1 MRTGIATVCLAG
13 TLREKMQACAIAGF
27 DGIEIFE
34 QDLVTSPLRPEDVR
48 KLAADLGLSLD
59 LYQPFRDF
67 DSVGEDLLTANLR
80 RADAKFRLMSRLGM
94 DTMLLCSNVGTAT
107 VDDDELRAAQLSRL
121 AELAG
126 EHGVR
131 VAYEALAWGKYVNDY
146 EHAHRLV
153 EMVDHPNLGTCLD
166 SFHILS
172 RDWDTAPIEAF
183 KAEKIFFVQVADA
196 PKLSMDV
203 LSWSRHY
210 RVFPGEG
217 QFELAK
223 FMGHVVRAGY
233 TGPVSLEVFNDVFR
247 QSDVERTAV
256 DAMRSLIWLEEQ
268 SATWLEANPATT
280 EDQVTGGATGQTP
293 GAARRRYPMELATL
307 PRVAEPAGFN
317 FAEVRAGDTTGLEA
331 LLGQLGFAFNGR
343 HRTKN
348 VQLWTMGHARVII
361 NEEPSAVGTAVNA
374 ASAAAISAGQPAS
387 AAAISAGQPA
397 SAADIS
403 ALGFDVD
410 SPVIAAAR
418 AQQLKA
424 PAVPRKSQANEEI
437 FQGFAAPDSTEIFL
451 CQGNPDGTAAWTR
464 EFGEI
469 PEVPAAGPAC
479 GSAVIDHVNLA
490 QPWQHFDEAVL
501 FYTSALALEPQPYAE
516 VASPTG
522 LVRSQVMLT
531 QDRGVRLVLNL
542 APLLQQEAAAGT
554 SGTAASGIGQRR
566 TYQEHVAFAV
576 DDLVATARAARD
588 RGLDFLQIPAN
599 YYEDLDARF
608 ALDAEFLATLREL
621 NLLYDRD
628 ADGEF
633 LHFYT
638 ATVGSVFFEMVE
650 RRGAYDG
657 YGAPNAPVRHA
668 VQYDHLHQLTRSS

>member
-1 MRTGIATVCLAG
+1 MRTGIATVCLSG
-13 TLREKMQACAIAGF
+13 TLKEKMQACAIAGF

-34 QDLVTSPLRPEDVR
+34 QDLVTSPLSPEQVR
-48 KLAADLGLSLD
+48 GMAADLGLGLD

-67 DSVGEDLLTANLR
+67 DGVTPDLLKANLR
-80 RADAKFRLMSRLGM
+80 RAEAKFALMSRLGM
-94 DTMLLCSNVGTAT
+94 DTILVCSNVATAT
-107 VDDDELRAAQLSRL
+107 IDDDGLRAEQLAQL
-121 AELAG
+121 AGLAG
-126 EHGVR
+126 DHGIN

-146 EHAHRLV
+146 EHAYRLV

-172 RDWDTAPIEAF
+172 RDWETSHIEAF
-183 KAEKIFFVQVADA
+183 NPEKIFFVQVADA

-217 QFELAK
+217 QFDLAK

-268 SATWLEANPATT
+268 SAKWLAGNAPEGATAA
-280 EDQVTGGATGQTP
+280 GGAH
-293 GAARRRYPMELATL
+293 RRRYPMELATL
-307 PRVAEPAGFN
+307 PKVNEPAGFN
-317 FAEVRAGDTTGLEA
+317 FAEVKADDTAQLEK
-331 LLGQLGFAFNGR
+331 LLGQLGFEFEGR
-343 HRTKN
+343 HRTKD
-348 VQLWTMGHARVII
+348 VQLWTMGQARVII
-361 NEEPSAVGTAVNA
+361 NEQAASHTEPSIA
-374 ASAAAISAGQPAS
+374 
-387 AAAISAGQPA
+387 
-397 SAADIS
+397 

-410 SPVIAAAR
+410 SPVIASAR

-424 PAVPRKSQANEEI
+424 PVVARKVQADEEV
-437 FQGFAAPDSTEIFL
+437 FQGISAPDSTEIFL
-451 CQGNPDGTAAWTR
+451 CQGSPDGTAAWTH
-464 EFGEI
+464 EFGEGLEH
-469 PEVPAAGPAC
+469 PGAGT
-479 GSAVIDHVNLA
+479 SAVIDHVNLA

-501 FYTSALALEPQPYAE
+501 FYTSALALEPQPFAE
-516 VASPTG
+516 VPSPSG
-522 LVRSQVMLT
+522 LVRSQVMET
-531 QDRGVRLVLNL
+531 TDGAVRLVLNL
-542 APLLQQEAAAGT
+542 APVQQ
-554 SGTAASGIGQRR
+554 ASGHK
-566 TYQEHVAFAV
+566 TYQEHIAFAV

-608 ALDAEFLATLREL
+608 DLEPAFLATLKEL

-628 ADGEF
+628 TDGEF

-650 RRGAYDG
+650 RRGGYNG

-668 VQYDHLHQLTRSS
+668 VQYDSLHP

>member
-1 MRTGIATVCLAG
+1 MRTGIATVCLSG
-13 TLREKMQACAIAGF
+13 TLKEKMQACAIAGF

-34 QDLVTSPLRPEDVR
+34 QDLVTSSLSPEDVR
-48 KLAADLGLSLD
+48 KMAADLGLTLD

-67 DSVGEDLLTANLR
+67 DSVPEDLFAANLR
-80 RADAKFRLMSRLGM
+80 RAEAKFKLMSRLGM
-94 DTMLLCSNVGTAT
+94 DTILVCSNVGTASI
-107 VDDDELRAAQLSRL
+107 DDDALRAEQLSRL
-121 AELAG
+121 AGLAG
-126 EHGVR
+126 DHGVK

-153 EMVDHPNLGTCLD
+153 QTVDHPNLGTCLD

-183 KAEKIFFVQVADA
+183 NADKIFFVQVADA

-268 SATWLEANPATT
+268 SAKWLGANAPAGA
-280 EDQVTGGATGQTP
+280 GGVGTR
-293 GAARRRYPMELATL
+293 AAGRRRYPMELATL
-307 PRVAEPAGFN
+307 PQVAEPAGFN
-317 FAEVRAGDTTGLEA
+317 FAEVKAADTAGLEKV
-331 LLGQLGFAFNGR
+331 LGQLGFEFNGR
-343 HRTKN
+343 HRTKD

-361 NEEPSAVGTAVNA
+361 NEQDPDSPH
-374 ASAAAISAGQPAS
+374 AAAG
-387 AAAISAGQPA
+387 AAAGSAPA
-397 SAADIS
+397 IA

-424 PAVPRKSQANEEI
+424 PAVPRKSQADEEV

-451 CQGNPDGTAAWTR
+451 CQGSPDGTAAWIS
-464 EFGEI
+464 EFGEG
-469 PEVPAAGPAC
+469 PEVPAAGARN
-479 GSAVIDHVNLA
+479 AVIDHVNLA

-501 FYTSALALEPQPYAE
+501 FYTSALALEPQPFAE
-516 VASPTG
+516 VPSPSG

-531 QDRGVRLVLNL
+531 ADRAVRLVLNL
-542 APLLQQEAAAGT
+542 APVIQQDGADAGT
-554 SGTAASGIGQRR
+554 AHRK
-566 TYQEHVAFAV
+566 TYQEHIAFAV
-576 DDLVATARAARD
+576 DDLVATARAARH

-608 ALDAEFLATLREL
+608 DLDPAFLATLREL

-650 RRGAYDG
+650 RRGGYDG

-668 VQYDHLHQLTRSS
+668 VQYDHLHRAT

>member
-1 MRTGIATVCLAG
+1 MRTGIATVCLSG
-13 TLREKMQACAIAGF
+13 TLKEKMQACAIAGF

-34 QDLVTSPLRPEDVR
+34 QDLVTSPLNPEEIC
-48 KLAADLGLSLD
+48 KMAADLGLTLD

-67 DSVGEDLLTANLR
+67 DSVGEDLLAANLR
-80 RADAKFRLMSRLGM
+80 RAGAKFRLMSRLGM
-94 DTMLLCSNVGTAT
+94 DTILVCSNVATAT
-107 VDDDELRAAQLSRL
+107 VDDDGLRAEQLAAL
-121 AELAG
+121 ADLAG
-126 EHGVR
+126 DHGVK

-153 EMVDHPNLGTCLD
+153 EMVNHPNLGTCLD

-172 RDWDTAPIEAF
+172 RDWDTAPIEAINPD
-183 KAEKIFFVQVADA
+183 KIFFVQVADA

-268 SATWLEANPATT
+268 SAKWLEAAAAAQAAAEGT
-280 EDQVTGGATGQTP
+280 TP
-293 GAARRRYPMELATL
+293 GGGSKAAGRRRYPMELATL
-307 PRVAEPAGFN
+307 PQVAEPAGFN
-317 FAEVRAGDTTGLEA
+317 FAEVKAADTVALETV
-331 LLGQLGFAFNGR
+331 LGQLGFGFNGR

-361 NEEPSAVGTAVNA
+361 NEQAPDG
-374 ASAAAISAGQPAS
+374 AAAPAI
-387 AAAISAGQPA
+387 A
-397 SAADIS
+397 

-410 SPVIAAAR
+410 SPVIASAR

-424 PAVPRKSQANEEI
+424 PVVPRKSQANEEV

-451 CQGNPDGTAAWTR
+451 CQGNPDGTAAWTG
-464 EFGEI
+464 EFGEASEFGEAHEFSEGLGI
-469 PEVPAAGPAC
+469 TAAGPN
-479 GSAVIDHVNLA
+479 AVIDHVNLA

-516 VASPTG
+516 VPSPSG
-522 LVRSQVMLT
+522 LVRSQVMQT
-531 QDRGVRLVLNL
+531 SHRGVRLVLNL
-542 APLLQQEAAAGT
+542 APLIQQDGA
-554 SGTAASGIGQRR
+554 Q
-566 TYQEHVAFAV
+566 TYQEHIAFAV

-588 RGLDFLQIPAN
+588 RGLAFLQIPEN

-608 ALDAEFLATLREL
+608 DLEPGFLDTLRDL

-650 RRGAYDG
+650 RRGNYDG

-668 VQYDHLHQLTRSS
+668 VQYDHLHELSK

>member
-1 MRTGIATVCLAG
+1 MRTGIATVCLSG
-13 TLREKMQACAIAGF
+13 TLKEKMQACAIAGF

-34 QDLVTSPLRPEDVR
+34 QDLVTSPLSPGDVR
-48 KLAADLGLSLD
+48 SMAADLGLGLD

-67 DSVGEDLLTANLR
+67 DGVDPDLLKANLR
-80 RADAKFRLMSRLGM
+80 RAEAKFNLMSRLGM
-94 DTMLLCSNVGTAT
+94 DTILVCSNVATAT
-107 VDDDELRAAQLSRL
+107 IDDDGLRASQLAQL

-126 EHGVR
+126 DHGIK

-146 EHAHRLV
+146 EHAYRLV

-172 RDWDTAPIEAF
+172 RDWDTAPIE
-183 KAEKIFFVQVADA
+183 KLKPEKIFFVQVADA

-233 TGPVSLEVFNDVFR
+233 SGPVSLEVFNDVFR
-247 QSDVERTAV
+247 QSDVDRTAV

-268 SATWLEANPATT
+268 SATWLAGSA
-280 EDQVTGGATGQTP
+280 DAAGGGS
-293 GAARRRYPMELATL
+293 AASRRRYPMELATL
-307 PRVAEPAGFN
+307 PKVSEPAGFN
-317 FAEVRAGDTTGLEA
+317 FAEVKADDTARLEK
-331 LLGQLGFAFNGR
+331 LLGQLGFGFEGR
-343 HRTKN
+343 HRTKD
-348 VQLWTMGHARVII
+348 VQLWTMGQSRVII
-361 NEEPSAVGTAVNA
+361 NEQAASHAEPSIA
-374 ASAAAISAGQPAS
+374 
-387 AAAISAGQPA
+387 
-397 SAADIS
+397 

-410 SPVIAAAR
+410 SPVIASAR

-424 PAVPRKSQANEEI
+424 PVVARKVQADEEV
-437 FQGFAAPDSTEIFL
+437 FQGISAPDSTEIFL
-451 CQGNPDGTAAWTR
+451 CQGSPDGTAAWTR
-464 EFGEI
+464 EFGEGLEHRT
-469 PEVPAAGPAC
+469 PSGGPGAA
-479 GSAVIDHVNLA
+479 AVIDHVNLA

-501 FYTSALALEPQPYAE
+501 FYTSALALEPQPFAE
-516 VASPTG
+516 VPSPSG
-522 LVRSQVMLT
+522 LVRSQVMT
-531 QDRGVRLVLNL
+531 TSDAAVRLVLNL
-542 APLLQQEAAAGT
+542 APVQQARSEV
-554 SGTAASGIGQRR
+554 RK
-566 TYQEHVAFAV
+566 TYQEHIAFAV
-576 DDLVATARAARD
+576 GDLVATARAARD
-588 RGLDFLQIPAN
+588 RGLEFLQIPAN

-608 ALDAEFLATLREL
+608 DLEPGFLATLQEL

-628 ADGEF
+628 AAGEF

-650 RRGAYDG
+650 RRGGYDG

-668 VQYDHLHQLTRSS
+668 VQYDSLHRT

>member
-1 MRTGIATVCLAG
+1 MRTGIATVCLSG
-13 TLREKMQACAIAGF
+13 TLKEKMQACAIAGF

-34 QDLVTSPLRPEDVR
+34 QDLVTTPLTPENVR
-48 KLAADLGLSLD
+48 KMAADLGLTLD

-67 DSVGEDLLTANLR
+67 DSVSGDLLTANLR
-80 RADAKFRLMSRLGM
+80 RAEAKFKLMARLGM
-94 DTMLLCSNVGTAT
+94 DTILVCSNVATASIDS
-107 VDDDELRAAQLSRL
+107 DDLRVEQLGQLAA
-121 AELAG
+121 LAG
-126 EHGVR
+126 DHGVK
-131 VAYEALAWGKYVNDY
+131 VAYEALAWGKYVKDY
-146 EHAHRLV
+146 EHAHKLV
-153 EMVDHPNLGTCLD
+153 EAVDHPNLGTCLD

-172 RDWDTAPIEAF
+172 RNWDTAPIEAF
-183 KAEKIFFVQVADA
+183 NPGKIFFVQVADA

-233 TGPVSLEVFNDVFR
+233 SGPVSLEIFNDVFR

-268 SATWLEANPATT
+268 SAKWLDA
-280 EDQVTGGATGQTP
+280 DGGAGGGAGGTAAGGPTGP
-293 GAARRRYPMELATL
+293 GRRRYPMELATL
-307 PRVAEPAGFN
+307 PRVAEPAGYN
-317 FAEVRAGDTTGLEA
+317 FAEVRAADTKGLETV
-331 LLGQLGFAFNGR
+331 LGQLGFKFNGR
-343 HRTKN
+343 HRTKD
-348 VQLWTMGHARVII
+348 VQLWSLGRARVII
-361 NEEPSAVGTAVNA
+361 NEAAPADGHDSTAD
-374 ASAAAISAGQPAS
+374 ASPAIA
-387 AAAISAGQPA
+387 
-397 SAADIS
+397 
-403 ALGFDVD
+403 ALGFDVA
-410 SPVIAAAR
+410 SPAIAAAR

-424 PAVPRKSQANEEI
+424 PAVPRKSQANEEV

-451 CQGNPDGTAAWTR
+451 CQGTSDGTAAWTS
-464 EFGEI
+464 EFGEGLEK
-469 PEVPAAGPAC
+469 PSAGAT
-479 GSAVIDHVNLA
+479 AVIDHVNLA

-501 FYTSALALEPQPYAE
+501 FYTSALALEPQPFAE
-516 VASPTG
+516 VPSPTG
-522 LVRSQVMLT
+522 LVRSQVMAT
-531 QDRGVRLVLNL
+531 GDRAVRLVLNL
-542 APLLQQEAAAGT
+542 APLNQQ
-554 SGTAASGIGQRR
+554 RK
-566 TYQEHVAFAV
+566 TYQEHIAFAV
-576 DDLVATARAARD
+576 DDLVATARDCKA
-588 RGLDFLQIPAN
+588 RGLEFLQIPAN

-608 ALDAEFLATLREL
+608 GLAPDFLATLQDL

-668 VQYDHLHQLTRSS
+668 VQYDHLQHP

>member
-1 MRTGIATVCLAG
+1 MRTGIATVCLSG
-13 TLREKMQACAIAGF
+13 TLKEKMQACAIAGF

-34 QDLVTSPLRPEDVR
+34 QDLVTSPLSPEDVR
-48 KLAADLGLSLD
+48 KMAADLGLGLD

-67 DSVGEDLLTANLR
+67 DSVSEDILQENLR
-80 RADAKFRLMSRLGM
+80 RADAKFKLMSRLGM
-94 DTMLLCSNVGTAT
+94 DTILVCTNVGTAT
-107 VDDDELRAAQLSRL
+107 IDDDDLRAEQLSRL

-126 EHGVR
+126 DHGVK

-153 EMVDHPNLGTCLD
+153 DTVDHPNLGTCLD

-172 RDWDTAPIEAF
+172 RDWDTAPIEAI
-183 KAEKIFFVQVADA
+183 KPEKIFFVQVADA

-223 FMGHVVRAGY
+223 FMGHVARAGY
-233 TGPVSLEVFNDVFR
+233 SGPVSLEVFNDVFR

-268 SATWLEANPATT
+268 SAKWLDANA
-280 EDQVTGGATGQTP
+280 ASLAA
-293 GAARRRYPMELATL
+293 GAASGDSPANAAGRRRYPMELATL
-307 PRVAEPAGFN
+307 PKVAEPAGFN
-317 FAEVRAGDTTGLEA
+317 FAEVKTDEPAQLET
-331 LLGQLGFAFNGR
+331 LLGQLGFEFDGR
-343 HRTKN
+343 HRTKD
-348 VQLWTMGHARVII
+348 VQLWSMGQARVII
-361 NEEPSAVGTAVNA
+361 NEQAPSHSEP
-374 ASAAAISAGQPAS
+374 AIA
-387 AAAISAGQPA
+387 
-397 SAADIS
+397 

-410 SPVIAAAR
+410 SPVIASAR

-424 PAVPRKSQANEEI
+424 PVVPRKVQADEEV
-437 FQGFAAPDSTEIFL
+437 FQGIAAPDSTEIFL
-451 CQGNPDGTAAWTR
+451 CQGSPDGTAAWTH
-464 EFGEI
+464 EFGEGLEH
-469 PEVPAAGPAC
+469 PSAGAQ
-479 GSAVIDHVNLA
+479 AVIDHVNLA

-501 FYTSALALEPQPYAE
+501 FYTSALALEPQPFAE
-516 VASPTG
+516 VASPSG
-522 LVRSQVMLT
+522 LVRSQVMVT
-531 QDRGVRLVLNL
+531 SDRAVRLVLNL
-542 APLLQQEAAAGT
+542 APVLQQEP
-554 SGTAASGIGQRR
+554 GQQEPGQQGPGQQGNGARKS
-566 TYQEHVAFAV
+566 YQEHIAFAV
-576 DDLVATARAARD
+576 DDLVATARAAQA

-608 ALDAEFLATLREL
+608 ALDPAFLATLKEL

-628 ADGEF
+628 ANGEF

-638 ATVGSVFFEMVE
+638 ATVGNVFFEMVE
-650 RRGAYDG
+650 RRGNYDG

-668 VQYDHLHQLTRSS
+668 VQYDSVHAHNLHR

>member
-1 MRTGIATVCLAG
+1 MRTGIATVCLSG
-13 TLREKMQACAIAGF
+13 TLREKMQACASAGF

-34 QDLVTSPLRPEDVR
+34 QDLVTSPLSPEDVR
-48 KLAADLGLSLD
+48 KMAADLGLGLD

-67 DSVGEDLLTANLR
+67 DSVPGDVLAANLR
-80 RADAKFRLMSRLGM
+80 RAEAKFRLMSRLGM
-94 DTMLLCSNVGTAT
+94 DTILVCSNVATASI
-107 VDDDELRAAQLSRL
+107 DDDGLRAEQLAALAALAQD
-121 AELAG
+121 
-126 EHGVR
+126 HGVK

-146 EHAHRLV
+146 AHAHRLV
-153 EMVDHPNLGTCLD
+153 ETVDHPNLGTCLD

-183 KAEKIFFVQVADA
+183 NPEKIFFVQVADA

-217 QFELAK
+217 QFDLAK
-223 FMGHVVRAGY
+223 FLGHVVRAGY

-268 SATWLEANPATT
+268 AAKWLDAAAAAEN
-280 EDQVTGGATGQTP
+280 
-293 GAARRRYPMELATL
+293 GAAGAGTRTAGRRRYPMELATL
-307 PRVAEPAGFN
+307 PQVAEPAGFN
-317 FAEVRAGDTTGLEA
+317 FAEVRAADTAGLET

-361 NEEPSAVGTAVNA
+361 NEDSSQESRDSQA
-374 ASAAAISAGQPAS
+374 AMAPA
-387 AAAISAGQPA
+387 
-397 SAADIS
+397 IS

-424 PAVPRKSQANEEI
+424 PAVPRKSQADEEI
-437 FQGFAAPDSTEIFL
+437 FQGFAAPDFTEIFL
-451 CQGNPDGTAAWTR
+451 CQGSPDGTAVWTR
-464 EFGEI
+464 EFGKGMAA
-469 PEVPAAGPAC
+469 PAPGPAAGQ
-479 GSAVIDHVNLA
+479 SAVIDHVNLA

-531 QDRGVRLVLNL
+531 RDRGVRLVLNL
-542 APLLQQEAAAGT
+542 APLVQREGAPAEGTAGPDATAGT
-554 SGTAASGIGQRR
+554 GQRR
-566 TYQEHVAFAV
+566 TYQEHIAFAV
-576 DDLVATARAARD
+576 DDLVATARSARA
-588 RGLDFLQIPAN
+588 RGLDFLRIPSN

-608 ALDAEFLATLREL
+608 DLDPAFLATLRDL

-650 RRGAYDG
+650 RRGTYDG

-668 VQYDHLHQLTRSS
+668 VQYDHLHQLNLTT

>member
-1 MRTGIATVCLAG
+1 MRTGIATVCLSG
-13 TLREKMQACAIAGF
+13 TLREKMQACANAGF

-34 QDLVTSPLRPEDVR
+34 QDLVTSPLSPEDVR
-48 KLAADLGLSLD
+48 KMAADLGLTLD

-67 DSVGEDLLTANLR
+67 DSVTAELLAANLR
-80 RADAKFRLMSRLGM
+80 RAEAKFRLMSRLGM
-94 DTMLLCSNVGTAT
+94 DTILVCSNVATASI
-107 VDDDELRAAQLSRL
+107 DDDGLRAEQLAALAALAQD
-121 AELAG
+121 
-126 EHGVR
+126 HGVK

-146 EHAHRLV
+146 EHAHHLV
-153 EMVDHPNLGTCLD
+153 ETVDHPNLGTCLD

-172 RDWDTAPIEAF
+172 RDWDTAPIESF
-183 KAEKIFFVQVADA
+183 NPEKIFFVQVADA

-223 FMGHVVRAGY
+223 FLGHVVRAGY

-268 SATWLEANPATT
+268 SAKWLDANPAPVNAA
-280 EDQVTGGATGQTP
+280 ENGAGIRLP
-293 GAARRRYPMELATL
+293 GRRRYPMELATL
-307 PRVAEPAGFN
+307 PQVAEPGGFN
-317 FAEVRAGDTTGLEA
+317 FAEVRAADTAALET
-331 LLGQLGFAFNGR
+331 LLGQLGFASNGR

-361 NEEPSAVGTAVNA
+361 NEDSSQESRDAG
-374 ASAAAISAGQPAS
+374 AAAAPA
-387 AAAISAGQPA
+387 
-397 SAADIS
+397 IS
-403 ALGFDVD
+403 ALGFDVE

-424 PAVPRKSQANEEI
+424 PTVPRKSQADEEI

-451 CQGNPDGTAAWTR
+451 CQGSPDGTAVWTR
-464 EFGEI
+464 EFGEGL
-469 PEVPAAGPAC
+469 EAAAAGRT
-479 GSAVIDHVNLA
+479 GEQSAVIDHVNLA

-531 QDRGVRLVLNL
+531 RDRGVRLVLNL
-542 APLLQQEAAAGT
+542 APLVQREG
-554 SGTAASGIGQRR
+554 SGSGSGQRR
-566 TYQEHVAFAV
+566 TYQEHIAFAV
-576 DDLVATARAARD
+576 DDLVATARAAKA
-588 RGLDFLQIPAN
+588 RGLEFLQIPVN

-608 ALDAEFLATLREL
+608 GLDPVLLATLRDL

-668 VQYDHLHQLTRSS
+668 VQYDHLHQLNRTP

>member
-1 MRTGIATVCLAG
+1 MRTGIATVCLSG
-13 TLREKMQACAIAGF
+13 TLKEKMQACAVAGF

-34 QDLVTSPLRPEDVR
+34 QDLVTSSLSPEEIR
-48 KLAADLGLSLD
+48 SMAADLGLSLD

-67 DSVGEDLLTANLR
+67 DSVPEELLAANLR
-80 RADAKFRLMSRLGM
+80 RAEAKFRLMSRLGM
-94 DTMLLCSNVGTAT
+94 DTILVCSNVATASI
-107 VDDDELRAAQLSRL
+107 DDDELRAAQLSRL
-121 AELAG
+121 ASLAG
-126 EHGVR
+126 EHGVK

-153 EMVDHPNLGTCLD
+153 ELVNHPNLGTCLD

-172 RDWDTAPIEAF
+172 RDWETAPIERFNPA
-183 KAEKIFFVQVADA
+183 KIFFVQVADA

-233 TGPVSLEVFNDVFR
+233 SGPVSLEVFNDVFR

-268 SATWLEANPATT
+268 SAQWLEAHPS
-280 EDQVTGGATGQTP
+280 
-293 GAARRRYPMELATL
+293 AAEAAETAAGTAGRRRHPMELATL
-307 PRVAEPAGFN
+307 PQVSEPAGFN
-317 FAEVRAGDTTGLEA
+317 FAEVRAADTAALET

-361 NEEPSAVGTAVNA
+361 NEEAP
-374 ASAAAISAGQPAS
+374 AAAETAI
-387 AAAISAGQPA
+387 AAV
-397 SAADIS
+397 
-403 ALGFDVD
+403 GFDVD

-451 CQGNPDGTAAWTR
+451 CQGSPDGTAAWVN
-464 EFGEI
+464 EFGT
-469 PEVPAAGPAC
+469 PAGLPGSDRAGGRLAGPQ
-479 GSAVIDHVNLA
+479 AVIDHVNLA

-522 LVRSQVMLT
+522 LVRSQVMT
-531 QDRGVRLVLNL
+531 TRDRGVRLVLNL
-542 APLLQQEAAAGT
+542 APLHQQEGGQEAAGGAP
-554 SGTAASGIGQRR
+554 ARIARR
-566 TYQEHVAFAV
+566 TYQEHIAFAV
-576 DDLVATARAARD
+576 DDLVATARAARG
-588 RGLDFLQIPAN
+588 RGLEFLRIPAN

-608 ALDAEFLATLREL
+608 DLDPGFLATLREL

-650 RRGAYDG
+650 RRDSYDG

-668 VQYDHLHQLTRSS
+668 VQYDHLHQLKLTA

>member
-1 MRTGIATVCLAG
+1 MRTGIATVCLSG
-13 TLREKMQACAIAGF
+13 TLKEKMQACAIAGF

-34 QDLVTSPLRPEDVR
+34 QDLVTSPLSPEDVR
-48 KLAADLGLSLD
+48 TMAADLGLTLD

-67 DSVGEDLLTANLR
+67 DSVSEDLLAANLR
-80 RADAKFRLMSRLGM
+80 RADAKFKLMSRLGM
-94 DTMLLCSNVGTAT
+94 DTMLACTNVATAT
-107 VDDDELRAAQLSRL
+107 IDDDGLRAEQLFRL

-126 EHGVR
+126 NHGVK
-131 VAYEALAWGKYVNDY
+131 VAYEALAWGRYVSDY

-153 EMVDHPNLGTCLD
+153 EEVDHPNLGTCLD
-166 SFHILS
+166 SFHNLS
-172 RDWDTAPIEAF
+172 RDWDTAPIEGINP
-183 KAEKIFFVQVADA
+183 ERIFFVQVADA
-196 PKLSMDV
+196 PKLSLDV

-233 TGPVSLEVFNDVFR
+233 AGPVSLEVFNDVFR

-268 SATWLEANPATT
+268 SARWLDTHPPLANSSGTPA
-280 EDQVTGGATGQTP
+280 AN
-293 GAARRRYPMELATL
+293 GAALRRRYPMELATL
-307 PRVAEPAGFN
+307 PRVAEPTGFN
-317 FAEVRAGDTTGLEA
+317 FAEVRAGDAAGLENV
-331 LLGQLGFAFNGR
+331 LGQLGFEFNGR
-343 HRTKN
+343 HRTKD

-361 NEEPSAVGTAVNA
+361 NEEPAPDVPGRSSGAPSIA
-374 ASAAAISAGQPAS
+374 
-387 AAAISAGQPA
+387 
-397 SAADIS
+397 

-410 SPVIAAAR
+410 SPLLASAR

-424 PAVPRKSQANEEI
+424 PAVPRKSQANEEV

-451 CQGNPDGTAAWTR
+451 CQGSPDGTAAWTS
-464 EFGEI
+464 EFGDGTETQRF
-469 PEVPAAGPAC
+469 PVVSGASGAGP
-479 GSAVIDHVNLA
+479 GFTTTGAVIDHVNLA

-501 FYTSALALEPQPYAE
+501 FYTSALALQPQPYAE
-516 VASPTG
+516 VPSPTG
-522 LVRSQVMLT
+522 LVRSQVMVT
-531 QDRGVRLVLNL
+531 EDRAVRLVLNL
-542 APLLQQEAAAGT
+542 APLLQQN
-554 SGTAASGIGQRR
+554 SSQQ
-566 TYQEHVAFAV
+566 TYQEHIAFAV
-576 DDLVATARAARD
+576 PDLVATAKECRD
-588 RGLDFLQIPAN
+588 RGLEFLRIPDN

-608 ALDAEFLATLREL
+608 GLEPDFLATLHEL

-638 ATVGSVFFEMVE
+638 ATVGSVFFEIVE
-650 RRGAYDG
+650 RRGGYDG

-668 VQYDHLHQLTRSS
+668 VQYDHLHQKTVSR

>member
-1 MRTGIATVCLAG
+1 MRTGIATVCLSG
-13 TLREKMQACAIAGF
+13 TLKEKMQACAIAGF

-34 QDLVTSPLRPEDVR
+34 QDLVTSPLSPEDVR
-48 KLAADLGLSLD
+48 KMAADLGLGLD

-67 DSVGEDLLTANLR
+67 DGVTPDLLKANLR
-80 RADAKFRLMSRLGM
+80 RAEAKFGLMSRLGM
-94 DTMLLCSNVGTAT
+94 DTILVCSNVATAT
-107 VDDDELRAAQLSRL
+107 IDDDGLRASQLAQL
-121 AELAG
+121 AGLAG
-126 EHGVR
+126 DHGIK

-146 EHAHRLV
+146 EHAYRLV

-172 RDWDTAPIEAF
+172 RDWDTAPIEQLNAD
-183 KAEKIFFVQVADA
+183 KIFFVQVADA

-268 SATWLEANPATT
+268 SAKWLAATDA
-280 EDQVTGGATGQTP
+280 EGAGGA
-293 GAARRRYPMELATL
+293 ALRRRYPMELATL
-307 PRVAEPAGFN
+307 PTVNEPAGFN
-317 FAEVRAGDTTGLEA
+317 FAEVKADDTAQLEK
-331 LLGQLGFAFNGR
+331 LLGQLGFAFQGR
-343 HRTKN
+343 HRTKD
-348 VQLWTMGHARVII
+348 VQLWTMGQARVII
-361 NEEPSAVGTAVNA
+361 NEQAARHTEP
-374 ASAAAISAGQPAS
+374 AIA
-387 AAAISAGQPA
+387 
-397 SAADIS
+397 

-410 SPVIAAAR
+410 SPVIASAR

-424 PAVPRKSQANEEI
+424 PVVARKVQADEEV
-437 FQGFAAPDSTEIFL
+437 FQGIAAPDSTEIFL
-451 CQGNPDGTAAWTR
+451 CQGSPDGTAAWTR
-464 EFGEI
+464 EFGEGLEH
-469 PEVPAAGPAC
+469 PSSGA
-479 GSAVIDHVNLA
+479 SAVIDHVNLA

-501 FYTSALALEPQPYAE
+501 FYTSALALEPQPFAE
-516 VASPTG
+516 VPSPSG
-522 LVRSQVMLT
+522 LVRSQVMQT
-531 QDRGVRLVLNL
+531 SDGAVRLVLNL
-542 APLLQQEAAAGT
+542 APVQQAQSEVR
-554 SGTAASGIGQRR
+554 Q
-566 TYQEHVAFAV
+566 TYQEHIAFAV
-576 DDLVATARAARD
+576 EDLVATARDARR
-588 RGLDFLQIPAN
+588 RGLEFLQIPAN

-608 ALDAEFLATLREL
+608 DLEPGFLATLREL

-650 RRGAYDG
+650 RRGNYDG

-668 VQYDHLHQLTRSS
+668 VQYDSLHRP

>member
-1 MRTGIATVCLAG
+1 MRTGIATVCLSG
-13 TLREKMQACAIAGF
+13 TLKEKMQACAIAGF

-34 QDLVTSPLRPEDVR
+34 QDLVTSPLSPEDVR
-48 KLAADLGLSLD
+48 SMAADLGLGLD

-67 DSVGEDLLTANLR
+67 DGVTPDLLKANLR
-80 RADAKFRLMSRLGM
+80 RAEAKFKLMERLGM
-94 DTMLLCSNVGTAT
+94 DTILVCSNVATAT
-107 VDDDELRAAQLSRL
+107 IDDDGVRAEQLAQL
-121 AELAG
+121 ANLAG
-126 EHGVR
+126 DHGVK

-172 RDWDTAPIEAF
+172 RDWETSHIEAF
-183 KAEKIFFVQVADA
+183 NPEKIFFVQVADA

-268 SATWLEANPATT
+268 SAKWLAGTEAAPGTT
-280 EDQVTGGATGQTP
+280 GAI
-293 GAARRRYPMELATL
+293 RRRYPMELATL
-307 PRVAEPAGFN
+307 PKVNEPAGFN
-317 FAEVRAGDTTGLEA
+317 FAEVKADDTAQLET
-331 LLGQLGFAFNGR
+331 LLGQLGFQFEGR
-343 HRTKN
+343 HRTKD
-348 VQLWTMGHARVII
+348 VQLWTMGQARVII
-361 NEEPSAVGTAVNA
+361 NEQAAQHAEP
-374 ASAAAISAGQPAS
+374 AIA
-387 AAAISAGQPA
+387 
-397 SAADIS
+397 

-410 SPVIAAAR
+410 SPVIASAR

-424 PAVPRKSQANEEI
+424 PVVARKVQADEEV
-437 FQGFAAPDSTEIFL
+437 FQGIAAPDSTEIFL
-451 CQGNPDGTAAWTR
+451 CQGSPDGTAAWTH
-464 EFGEI
+464 EFGEGLEH
-469 PEVPAAGPAC
+469 PSAGTT
-479 GSAVIDHVNLA
+479 AVIDHVNLA

-501 FYTSALALEPQPYAE
+501 FYTSALALEPQPFAE
-516 VASPTG
+516 VPSPSG
-522 LVRSQVMLT
+522 LVRSQVMQT
-531 QDRGVRLVLNL
+531 SDGAVRLVLNL
-542 APLLQQEAAAGT
+542 APIQQARNEA
-554 SGTAASGIGQRR
+554 RK
-566 TYQEHVAFAV
+566 TYQEHIAFAV
-576 DDLVATARAARD
+576 EDLVATARAARE
-588 RGLDFLQIPAN
+588 RGLEFLQIPAN

-608 ALDAEFLATLREL
+608 DLEPGFLATLQEL
-621 NLLYDRD
+621 NLLFDRD

-650 RRGAYDG
+650 RRGGYDG

-668 VQYDHLHQLTRSS
+668 VQYDSLHRTT

>member
-1 MRTGIATVCLAG
+1 MRTGIATVCLSG
-13 TLREKMQACAIAGF
+13 TLKEKMQACAIAGF

-34 QDLVTSPLRPEDVR
+34 QDLVTSPLSPGQVR
-48 KLAADLGLSLD
+48 TMAADLGLGLD

-67 DSVGEDLLTANLR
+67 DSVTPDLLKANLR
-80 RADAKFRLMSRLGM
+80 RAEAKFKLMARLGM
-94 DTMLLCSNVGTAT
+94 DTILVCSNVATAT
-107 VDDDELRAAQLSRL
+107 IDDDGLRAEQLAQL
-121 AELAG
+121 ANLAG
-126 EHGVR
+126 DHGVK

-146 EHAHRLV
+146 EHAYRLV

-172 RDWDTAPIEAF
+172 RDWDTSHIEAF
-183 KAEKIFFVQVADA
+183 NPEKIFFVQVADA

-268 SATWLEANPATT
+268 SAKWLADAE
-280 EDQVTGGATGQTP
+280 
-293 GAARRRYPMELATL
+293 GAAGAGAAIRRRYPMELATL
-307 PRVAEPAGFN
+307 PKVNEPAGFN
-317 FAEVRAGDTTGLEA
+317 FAEVKADDTAQLEK
-331 LLGQLGFAFNGR
+331 LLGQLGFAFQGR
-343 HRTKN
+343 HRTKD
-348 VQLWTMGHARVII
+348 VQLWTMGQARVII
-361 NEEPSAVGTAVNA
+361 NEQAARHAEP
-374 ASAAAISAGQPAS
+374 AIA
-387 AAAISAGQPA
+387 
-397 SAADIS
+397 

-410 SPVIAAAR
+410 SPVIASAR

-424 PAVPRKSQANEEI
+424 PVVARKVQADEEV
-437 FQGFAAPDSTEIFL
+437 FQGIAAPDSTEIFL
-451 CQGNPDGTAAWTR
+451 CQGSPDGTAAWTQ
-464 EFGEI
+464 EFGEGLEH
-469 PEVPAAGPAC
+469 PSTEA
-479 GSAVIDHVNLA
+479 SAVIDHVNLA

-501 FYTSALALEPQPYAE
+501 FYTSALALEPQPFAE
-516 VASPTG
+516 VPSPSG
-522 LVRSQVMLT
+522 LVRSQVMQT
-531 QDRGVRLVLNL
+531 SDGAVRLVLNL
-542 APLLQQEAAAGT
+542 APIQQARSEV
-554 SGTAASGIGQRR
+554 RK
-566 TYQEHVAFAV
+566 TYQEHIAFAV

-588 RGLDFLQIPAN
+588 RGLEFLQIPAN

-608 ALDAEFLATLREL
+608 DLEPGFLATLQEL
-621 NLLYDRD
+621 NLLFDRD

-650 RRGAYDG
+650 RRGNYDG

-668 VQYDHLHQLTRSS
+668 VQYDSLHRTP

>member
-1 MRTGIATVCLAG
+1 MRTGIATVCLSG
-13 TLREKMQACAIAGF
+13 TLKEKMQACAIAGF

-34 QDLVTSPLRPEDVR
+34 QDLVTSSLSPEDVR
-48 KLAADLGLSLD
+48 KMASDLGLTLD

-67 DSVGEDLLTANLR
+67 DSVSEDLLASNLR
-80 RADAKFRLMSRLGM
+80 RAEAKFKLMSRLGM
-94 DTMLLCSNVGTAT
+94 DTILVCSNVGTAT
-107 VDDDELRAAQLSRL
+107 IDDDALRAEQLGRL
-121 AELAG
+121 AALAG
-126 EHGVR
+126 DHGVK

-153 EMVDHPNLGTCLD
+153 EAVDHPNLGTCLD

-183 KAEKIFFVQVADA
+183 RADKIFFVQVADA

-268 SATWLEANPATT
+268 SAKWLDANAALT
-280 EDQVTGGATGQTP
+280 DGAAGAGSAGAGATG
-293 GAARRRYPMELATL
+293 RRRYPMELATL
-307 PRVAEPAGFN
+307 PQVAEPAGFN
-317 FAEVRAGDTTGLEA
+317 FAEVKAADTAGLETV
-331 LLGQLGFAFNGR
+331 LGQLGFEFNGR
-343 HRTKN
+343 HRTKD
-348 VQLWTMGHARVII
+348 VQLWSMGHARVII
-361 NEEPSAVGTAVNA
+361 NEAAVDAGD
-374 ASAAAISAGQPAS
+374 SSPAIA
-387 AAAISAGQPA
+387 
-397 SAADIS
+397 

-424 PAVPRKSQANEEI
+424 PAVPRKSQANEEV

-451 CQGNPDGTAAWTR
+451 CQGSPDGTAAWTR
-464 EFGEI
+464 EFGEGL
-469 PEVPAAGPAC
+469 EVPAAG
-479 GSAVIDHVNLA
+479 SRNAVIDHVNLA

-501 FYTSALALEPQPYAE
+501 FYTSALALEPQPFAE
-516 VASPTG
+516 VPSPSG

-531 QDRGVRLVLNL
+531 ADRAVRLVLNL
-542 APLLQQEAAAGT
+542 APVIQQDGAEAGT
-554 SGTAASGIGQRR
+554 AHRK
-566 TYQEHVAFAV
+566 TYQEHIAFAV
-576 DDLVATARAARD
+576 DDLVETARAARD
-588 RGLDFLQIPAN
+588 RGLDFLRIPAN

-608 ALDAEFLATLREL
+608 DLDPAFLATLRDL

-650 RRGAYDG
+650 RRGGYDG

-668 VQYDHLHQLTRSS
+668 VQYDHLHQLSRST

>member
-1 MRTGIATVCLAG
+1 MRTGIATVCHSG
-13 TLREKMQACAIAGF
+13 TLKEKMQACAIAGF

-34 QDLVTSPLRPEDVR
+34 QDLVTSPLSPEDVR
-48 KLAADLGLSLD
+48 KMAADLGLTLD

-67 DSVGEDLLTANLR
+67 DSVTEDLLTANLR
-80 RADAKFRLMSRLGM
+80 RAEAKFRLMSRLGM
-94 DTMLLCSNVGTAT
+94 DTILVCTNVATAT
-107 VDDDELRAAQLSRL
+107 IDEDDLRAAQLAAL
-121 AELAG
+121 ADLAG
-126 EHGVR
+126 EHGVK

-153 EMVDHPNLGTCLD
+153 QMVDHPNLGTCLD

-172 RDWDTAPIEAF
+172 RDWDTAPIENINAD
-183 KAEKIFFVQVADA
+183 KIFFVQVADA

-233 TGPVSLEVFNDVFR
+233 SGPVSLEVFNDVFR
-247 QSDVERTAV
+247 QSDVDRTAV

-268 SATWLEANPATT
+268 SARWLEANPAPAAA
-280 EDQVTGGATGQTP
+280 GATGGVAP
-293 GAARRRYPMELATL
+293 AGARRRYPMELATL

-317 FAEVRAGDTTGLEA
+317 FAEVRAGDTAGLET

-348 VQLWTMGHARVII
+348 VQLWTMGHARLVI
-361 NEEPSAVGTAVNA
+361 NEEPAAFGTA
-374 ASAAAISAGQPAS
+374 ASAASGGAS
-387 AAAISAGQPA
+387 DAATSAAISAV
-397 SAADIS
+397 
-403 ALGFDVD
+403 GFDVD
-410 SPVIAAAR
+410 SPVVAAAR

-424 PAVPRKSQANEEI
+424 PAVPRKSQANEEV

-451 CQGNPDGTAAWTR
+451 CQGTPDGIPAWVG
-464 EFGEI
+464 EFGE
-469 PEVPAAGPAC
+469 PGLSAKALPRDASGAG
-479 GSAVIDHVNLA
+479 AVIDHVNLA

-516 VASPTG
+516 VASPSG

-542 APLLQQEAAAGT
+542 APLLQQEAAGT
-554 SGTAASGIGQRR
+554 SGAGGPGTGHRR

-588 RGLDFLQIPAN
+588 RGLDFLQIPAT

-608 ALDAEFLATLREL
+608 ALDPEFLATLREL

>member
-1 MRTGIATVCLAG
+1 MRTGIATVCLSG
-13 TLREKMQACAIAGF
+13 TLKEKMQACAIAGF

-34 QDLVTSPLRPEDVR
+34 QDLVTSSLSPEDVR
-48 KLAADLGLSLD
+48 TMAADLGLTLD

-67 DSVGEDLLTANLR
+67 DGVTEDLLAANLR
-80 RADAKFRLMSRLGM
+80 RAEAKFRLMSRLGM
-94 DTMLLCSNVGTAT
+94 DTILVCTNVATAT
-107 VDDDELRAAQLSRL
+107 IDDDDLRIEQLAAL
-121 AELAG
+121 ADLAG
-126 EHGVR
+126 GHGVK

-153 EMVDHPNLGTCLD
+153 EKVDHPNLGTCLD

-172 RDWDTAPIEAF
+172 RDWDTAPIEDINAD
-183 KAEKIFFVQVADA
+183 KIFFVQVADA

-268 SATWLEANPATT
+268 SAKWLDTNAPAASA
-280 EDQVTGGATGQTP
+280 GAAGTQA
-293 GAARRRYPMELATL
+293 AARRRYPMELATL
-307 PRVAEPAGFN
+307 PQVAEPAGFN
-317 FAEVRAGDTTGLEA
+317 FAEVKAADTGVLEKV
-331 LLGQLGFAFNGR
+331 LGQLGFEFNGR
-343 HRTKN
+343 HRTKD

-361 NEEPSAVGTAVNA
+361 NEQAPEAAEP
-374 ASAAAISAGQPAS
+374 AIA
-387 AAAISAGQPA
+387 
-397 SAADIS
+397 

-410 SPVIAAAR
+410 SPVIASAR

-424 PAVPRKSQANEEI
+424 PVVPRKSQANEEV

-464 EFGEI
+464 EFGEGL
-469 PEVPAAGPAC
+469 EVPSGART
-479 GSAVIDHVNLA
+479 AVIDHVNLA

-516 VASPTG
+516 VASPSG
-522 LVRSQVMLT
+522 LVRSQVMQT
-531 QDRGVRLVLNL
+531 SDRDVRLVLNL
-542 APLLQQEAAAGT
+542 APVIQQDGAAP
-554 SGTAASGIGQRR
+554 GTAQRK
-566 TYQEHVAFAV
+566 TYQEHIAFAV

-588 RGLDFLQIPAN
+588 RGLAFLQIPEN

-608 ALDAEFLATLREL
+608 DLDPGFLDTLRDL

-650 RRGAYDG
+650 RRGNYDG

-668 VQYDHLHQLTRSS
+668 VQYDHLHDLTKTNT

>member
-1 MRTGIATVCLAG
+1 MRTGIATVCLSG
-13 TLREKMQACAIAGF
+13 TLKEKMQACAIAGF

-34 QDLVTSPLRPEDVR
+34 QDLVTTPLTPEDVR
-48 KLAADLGLSLD
+48 KMAADLGLTLD

-67 DSVGEDLLTANLR
+67 DSVPEDLLAANLR
-80 RADAKFRLMSRLGM
+80 RAEAKFRLMSRLGM
-94 DTMLLCSNVGTAT
+94 DTILVCSNVATASIDS
-107 VDDDELRAAQLSRL
+107 DDLRAEQLGRL
-121 AELAG
+121 AVLAG
-126 EHGVR
+126 DHGVK
-131 VAYEALAWGKYVNDY
+131 VAYEALAWGKFVSDY

-153 EMVDHPNLGTCLD
+153 ETVGHPNLGTCLD

-172 RDWDTAPIEAF
+172 RDWDTAPIEAYRP
-183 KAEKIFFVQVADA
+183 EKIFFVQVADA
-196 PKLSMDV
+196 PKLSLDV

-233 TGPVSLEVFNDVFR
+233 TGPVSLEIFNDVFR

-268 SATWLEANPATT
+268 SAKWLDSNEPALVNAAGGPGAGSGRTG
-280 EDQVTGGATGQTP
+280 TGGP
-293 GAARRRYPMELATL
+293 AARGRRRYPMELATL
-307 PRVAEPAGFN
+307 PQVAEPAGYN
-317 FAEVRAGDTTGLEA
+317 FAEVKAADTAGLETV
-331 LLGQLGFAFNGR
+331 LGQLGFESNGR
-343 HRTKN
+343 HRTKD

-361 NEEPSAVGTAVNA
+361 NEA
-374 ASAAAISAGQPAS
+374 APGSGGAPAIA
-387 AAAISAGQPA
+387 
-397 SAADIS
+397 

-410 SPVIAAAR
+410 SPVIASAR

-424 PAVPRKSQANEEI
+424 PVVPRKSQANEEV

-451 CQGNPDGTAAWTR
+451 CQGSPDGTAAWTS
-464 EFGEI
+464 EFGDGLEM
-469 PEVPAAGPAC
+469 PSAG
-479 GSAVIDHVNLA
+479 AVIDHVNLA

-501 FYTSALALEPQPYAE
+501 FYTSALALEPQPFAE
-516 VASPTG
+516 VPSPTG

-531 QDRGVRLVLNL
+531 ADRSVRLVLNL
-542 APLLQQEAAAGT
+542 APLLQQDGAGH
-554 SGTAASGIGQRR
+554 RK
-566 TYQEHVAFAV
+566 TYQEHIAFAV
-576 DDLVATARAARD
+576 DDLVATARACRA
-588 RGLDFLQIPAN
+588 RGLEFLQIPAN

-608 ALDAEFLATLREL
+608 GLAPDFLAILQEL

-650 RRGAYDG
+650 RRGGYDG

-668 VQYDHLHQLTRSS
+668 VQYDHAQRR

>member
-1 MRTGIATVCLAG
+1 MRTGIATVCLSG
-13 TLREKMQACAIAGF
+13 TLKEKMQACAIAGF

-34 QDLVTSPLRPEDVR
+34 QDLVTSPLTPEDVR
-48 KLAADLGLSLD
+48 KMAADLGLTLD

-67 DSVGEDLLTANLR
+67 DSVSEDLLTANLR
-80 RADAKFRLMSRLGM
+80 RAEAKFKLMARLGM
-94 DTMLLCSNVGTAT
+94 DTILVCSNVATASI
-107 VDDDELRAAQLSRL
+107 DSDHLRVEQLGQLAA
-121 AELAG
+121 LAG
-126 EHGVR
+126 DHGVK
-131 VAYEALAWGKYVNDY
+131 VAYEALAWGKYVSDY
-146 EHAHRLV
+146 EHAHKLV
-153 EMVDHPNLGTCLD
+153 EAVDHPNLGTCLD

-172 RDWDTAPIEAF
+172 RNWDTAPIEAF
-183 KAEKIFFVQVADA
+183 NSEKIFFVQVADA

-203 LSWSRHY
+203 LSWSRHF

-233 TGPVSLEVFNDVFR
+233 TGPVSLEIFNDVFR

-268 SATWLEANPATT
+268 SAKWLDAASDGTAA
-280 EDQVTGGATGQTP
+280 GGPTAP
-293 GAARRRYPMELATL
+293 GRRRYPMELATL
-307 PRVAEPAGFN
+307 PQVAEPAGYN
-317 FAEVRAGDTTGLEA
+317 FAEVRAADTKGLETV
-331 LLGQLGFAFNGR
+331 LGQLGFEFNGR
-343 HRTKN
+343 HRTKD

-361 NEEPSAVGTAVNA
+361 NEAAPADADNTAEDT
-374 ASAAAISAGQPAS
+374 SPAIA
-387 AAAISAGQPA
+387 
-397 SAADIS
+397 

-410 SPVIAAAR
+410 SPVIASAR

-424 PAVPRKSQANEEI
+424 PAVPRKSQANEEV

-451 CQGNPDGTAAWTR
+451 CQGTSDGTAAWTS
-464 EFGEI
+464 EFGEGLER
-469 PEVPAAGPAC
+469 PGAGAP
-479 GSAVIDHVNLA
+479 AVIDHVNLA

-501 FYTSALALEPQPYAE
+501 FYTSALALEPQPFAE
-516 VASPTG
+516 VPSPTG
-522 LVRSQVMLT
+522 LVRSQVMAT
-531 QDRGVRLVLNL
+531 GDRAVRLVLNL
-542 APLLQQEAAAGT
+542 APLNQQ
-554 SGTAASGIGQRR
+554 RK
-566 TYQEHVAFAV
+566 TYQEHIAFAV
-576 DDLVATARAARD
+576 DDLVATARDCKA
-588 RGLDFLQIPAN
+588 RGLEFLEIPAN

-608 ALDAEFLATLREL
+608 GLAPDFLATLQEL

-668 VQYDHLHQLTRSS
+668 VQYDHLQHR

>member
-1 MRTGIATVCLAG
+1 MRTGIATVCLSG
-13 TLREKMQACAIAGF
+13 TLKEKMQACAIAGF

-34 QDLVTSPLRPEDVR
+34 QDLVTSPLSPEDVR
-48 KLAADLGLSLD
+48 KMAAELGLGLD

-67 DSVGEDLLTANLR
+67 DGVTPDLLKANLR
-80 RADAKFRLMSRLGM
+80 RAEAKFKLMSRLGM
-94 DTMLLCSNVGTAT
+94 DTILVCSNVATAT
-107 VDDDELRAAQLSRL
+107 IDDDALRAEQLTELAQ
-121 AELAG
+121 LAG
-126 EHGVR
+126 EHGIK

-146 EHAHRLV
+146 EHAYRLV
-153 EMVDHPNLGTCLD
+153 EAVDHPNLGTCLD

-172 RDWDTAPIEAF
+172 RDWDTAPIENINP
-183 KAEKIFFVQVADA
+183 EKIFFVQVADA

-247 QSDVERTAV
+247 QSDVDRTAV

-268 SATWLEANPATT
+268 SANWLADAAAGTVPR
-280 EDQVTGGATGQTP
+280 GGAP
-293 GAARRRYPMELATL
+293 RRRYPMELATL
-307 PRVAEPAGFN
+307 PKVNEPAGFN
-317 FAEVRAGDTTGLEA
+317 FAEVKADDTAQLEK
-331 LLGQLGFAFNGR
+331 LLGQLGFEFEGR
-343 HRTKN
+343 HRTKD
-348 VQLWTMGHARVII
+348 VQLWTMGQARVII
-361 NEEPSAVGTAVNA
+361 NEQA
-374 ASAAAISAGQPAS
+374 ASHAEPAIA
-387 AAAISAGQPA
+387 
-397 SAADIS
+397 

-410 SPVIAAAR
+410 SPVIASAR

-424 PAVPRKSQANEEI
+424 PVVARKVQADEEV
-437 FQGFAAPDSTEIFL
+437 FQGIAAPDSTEIFL
-451 CQGNPDGTAAWTR
+451 CQGSPDGTAAWTH
-464 EFGEI
+464 EFGEGLEH
-469 PEVPAAGPAC
+469 PSAGAR
-479 GSAVIDHVNLA
+479 AVIDHVNLA

-501 FYTSALALEPQPYAE
+501 FYTSALALEPQPFAE
-516 VASPTG
+516 VPSPSG
-522 LVRSQVMLT
+522 LVRSQVMQT
-531 QDRGVRLVLNL
+531 SDGAVRLVLNL
-542 APLLQQEAAAGT
+542 APVQQAH
-554 SGTAASGIGQRR
+554 GQK
-566 TYQEHVAFAV
+566 TYQEHIAFAV

-588 RGLDFLQIPAN
+588 KGLEFLQIPAN

-608 ALDAEFLATLREL
+608 DLDPGFLATLQEL
-621 NLLYDRD
+621 NLLFDRD

-650 RRGAYDG
+650 RRGRYDG

-668 VQYDHLHQLTRSS
+668 VQYDSLHRT

>member
-1 MRTGIATVCLAG
+1 MRTGIATVCLSG
-13 TLREKMQACAIAGF
+13 TLREKMQACAVAGF

-34 QDLVTSPLRPEDVR
+34 QDLVTSPLSPEDVR
-48 KLAADLGLSLD
+48 KLAADLGLTLD

-67 DSVGEDLLTANLR
+67 DSVPEDLLAANLR

-107 VDDDELRAAQLSRL
+107 IDDDELRAAQLSRL
-121 AELAG
+121 AALAG
-126 EHGVR
+126 DHGVK

-153 EMVDHPNLGTCLD
+153 DLVDHPNLGTCLD

-183 KAEKIFFVQVADA
+183 NPEKIFFVQVADA

-233 TGPVSLEVFNDVFR
+233 AGPVSLEVFNDVFR

-268 SATWLEANPATT
+268 SARWLEANPAPAA
-280 EDQVTGGATGQTP
+280 GKSSGA
-293 GAARRRYPMELATL
+293 AARRRYPMELATL

-317 FAEVRAGDTTGLEA
+317 FAEVRAGDTAGLET

-343 HRTKN
+343 HRTKD

-361 NEEPSAVGTAVNA
+361 NEEPAPFGAATTAGGVPA
-374 ASAAAISAGQPAS
+374 AGSGQPAP
-387 AAAISAGQPA
+387 AAPA
-397 SAADIS
+397 IS

-424 PAVPRKSQANEEI
+424 PAVPRKSQANEEV

-451 CQGNPDGTAAWTR
+451 CQGSPDGTAAWVG
-464 EFGEI
+464 EFGE
-469 PEVPAAGPAC
+469 PHESGEELPHAAPGAGPVPGAGAAAG
-479 GSAVIDHVNLA
+479 AVIDHVNLA

-531 QDRGVRLVLNL
+531 EDRGVRLVLNL
-542 APLLQQEAAAGT
+542 APLLQQEAADGTKEPGAAGP
-554 SGTAASGIGQRR
+554 GHRR

-608 ALDAEFLATLREL
+608 ALDPEFLATLREL

-668 VQYDHLHQLTRSS
+668 VQYDHLHQLTRTS

>member
-1 MRTGIATVCLAG
+1 MRTGIATVCLSG
-13 TLREKMQACAIAGF
+13 TLKEKMQACAIAGF
-27 DGIEIFE
+27 DGVEIFE
-34 QDLVTSPLRPEDVR
+34 QDLVTSSLSPEDVR
-48 KLAADLGLSLD
+48 KMAADLGLTLD

-67 DSVGEDLLTANLR
+67 DSVTEDLLAANLR
-80 RADAKFRLMSRLGM
+80 RADAKFKLMSRLGM
-94 DTMLLCSNVGTAT
+94 DTILVCSNVGTASI
-107 VDDDELRAAQLSRL
+107 DDDALRAEQLSRL

-126 EHGVR
+126 DHGVK

-153 EMVDHPNLGTCLD
+153 ESVDHPNLGTCLD

-183 KAEKIFFVQVADA
+183 NADKIFFVQVADA

-268 SATWLEANPATT
+268 SAKWLDANAPA
-280 EDQVTGGATGQTP
+280 
-293 GAARRRYPMELATL
+293 GAAGAAGAKATRRRRYPMELATL
-307 PRVAEPAGFN
+307 PQVAEPAGFN
-317 FAEVRAGDTTGLEA
+317 FAEVKAEDTAGLEKV
-331 LLGQLGFAFNGR
+331 LGQLGFEFKGR
-343 HRTKN
+343 HRTKD

-361 NEEPSAVGTAVNA
+361 NEQDPDRPHAADGA
-374 ASAAAISAGQPAS
+374 ASAAGGPSAGSAPAI
-387 AAAISAGQPA
+387 A
-397 SAADIS
+397 

-424 PAVPRKSQANEEI
+424 PAVPRKSQANEEV

-451 CQGNPDGTAAWTR
+451 CQGSPDGTAAWISEFGEPR
-464 EFGEI
+464 EFGEGL
-469 PEVPAAGPAC
+469 EVPAPGARN
-479 GSAVIDHVNLA
+479 AVIDHVNLA

-501 FYTSALALEPQPYAE
+501 FYTSALALEPQPFAE
-516 VASPTG
+516 VPSPSG

-531 QDRGVRLVLNL
+531 SDRAVRLVLNL
-542 APLLQQEAAAGT
+542 APVIQQDGADAGT
-554 SGTAASGIGQRR
+554 AHRK
-566 TYQEHVAFAV
+566 TYQEHIAFAV

-608 ALDAEFLATLREL
+608 DLDPEFLATLREL

-650 RRGAYDG
+650 RRGGYDG

-668 VQYDHLHQLTRSS
+668 VQYDHLHRLKRTP

>member
-1 MRTGIATVCLAG
+1 MRTGIATVCLSG
-13 TLREKMQACAIAGF
+13 TLKEKMQACAIAGF

-34 QDLVTSPLRPEDVR
+34 QDLVTSPLSPEDVR
-48 KLAADLGLSLD
+48 KMAADLGLTLD

-67 DSVGEDLLTANLR
+67 DSVPEDLLAANLR

-94 DTMLLCSNVGTAT
+94 DTMLVCSNVATAT
-107 VDDDELRAAQLSRL
+107 IDDDGLRARQLAAL

-126 EHGVR
+126 DHGVR

-153 EMVDHPNLGTCLD
+153 EMVGHPNLGTCLD
-166 SFHILS
+166 SFHILA
-172 RDWDTAPIEAF
+172 RDWDTAPIEVIN
-183 KAEKIFFVQVADA
+183 AEKIFFVQVADA

-268 SATWLEANPATT
+268 SAKWLEANAANGAAGTVAGGPPA
-280 EDQVTGGATGQTP
+280 P
-293 GAARRRYPMELATL
+293 ARRRYPMELATL
-307 PRVAEPAGFN
+307 PQVAEPAGFN
-317 FAEVRAGDTTGLEA
+317 FAEVKAADTAALETV
-331 LLGQLGFAFNGR
+331 LGQLGFEFNGR
-343 HRTKN
+343 HRTKD

-361 NEEPSAVGTAVNA
+361 NEQAPSG
-374 ASAAAISAGQPAS
+374 SAAPAIA
-387 AAAISAGQPA
+387 
-397 SAADIS
+397 

-410 SPVIAAAR
+410 SPVIASAR

-424 PAVPRKSQANEEI
+424 PAVPRKSQANEEV

-451 CQGNPDGTAAWTR
+451 CQGSPDGTAAWIN
-464 EFGEI
+464 EFGE
-469 PEVPAAGPAC
+469 PRGFGEGLEVHSG
-479 GSAVIDHVNLA
+479 GRSAVIDHVNLA

-516 VASPTG
+516 VASPSG
-522 LVRSQVMLT
+522 LVRSQVMQT
-531 QDRGVRLVLNL
+531 SDRAVRLVLNL
-542 APLLQQEAAAGT
+542 APLLQQDGT
-554 SGTAASGIGQRR
+554 RHK
-566 TYQEHVAFAV
+566 TYQEHIAFAV
-576 DDLVATARAARD
+576 DDLVATARSARE
-588 RGLDFLQIPAN
+588 RGLNFLQIPAN

-608 ALDAEFLATLREL
+608 GLDPAFLATLQEL

-628 ADGEF
+628 GDGEF

-650 RRGAYDG
+650 RRGSYDG

-668 VQYDHLHQLTRSS
+668 VQYDHLHQLTSSTHSTTH

>member
-1 MRTGIATVCLAG
+1 MRTGIATVCLSG
-13 TLREKMQACAIAGF
+13 TLKEKMQACAIAGF

-34 QDLVTSPLRPEDVR
+34 QDLVTSPLSPEQVR
-48 KLAADLGLSLD
+48 GMAADLGLGLD

-67 DSVGEDLLTANLR
+67 DGVTPDLLKANLR
-80 RADAKFRLMSRLGM
+80 RAEAKFALMSRLGM
-94 DTMLLCSNVGTAT
+94 DTILVCSNVATAT
-107 VDDDELRAAQLSRL
+107 IDDDGLRAEQLAQL
-121 AELAG
+121 AGLAG
-126 EHGVR
+126 DHGIN

-146 EHAHRLV
+146 EHAYRLV

-172 RDWDTAPIEAF
+172 RDWETSHIEAF
-183 KAEKIFFVQVADA
+183 NPEKIFFVQVADA

-217 QFELAK
+217 QFDLAK

-268 SATWLEANPATT
+268 SAKWLAGNAPEGAPAA
-280 EDQVTGGATGQTP
+280 GGAH
-293 GAARRRYPMELATL
+293 RRRYPMELATL
-307 PRVAEPAGFN
+307 PKVNEPAGFN
-317 FAEVRAGDTTGLEA
+317 FAEVKADDTAQLEK
-331 LLGQLGFAFNGR
+331 LLGQLGFEFEGR
-343 HRTKN
+343 HRTKD
-348 VQLWTMGHARVII
+348 VQLWTMGQARVII
-361 NEEPSAVGTAVNA
+361 NEQAASHTEPSIA
-374 ASAAAISAGQPAS
+374 
-387 AAAISAGQPA
+387 
-397 SAADIS
+397 

-410 SPVIAAAR
+410 SPVIASAR

-424 PAVPRKSQANEEI
+424 PVVARKVQADEEV
-437 FQGFAAPDSTEIFL
+437 FQGISAPDSTEIFL
-451 CQGNPDGTAAWTR
+451 CQGSPDGTAAWTH
-464 EFGEI
+464 EFGEGLEH
-469 PEVPAAGPAC
+469 PGAGT
-479 GSAVIDHVNLA
+479 SAVIDHVNLA

-501 FYTSALALEPQPYAE
+501 FYTSALALEPQPFAE
-516 VASPTG
+516 VPSPSG
-522 LVRSQVMLT
+522 LVRSQVMET
-531 QDRGVRLVLNL
+531 TDGAVRLVLNL
-542 APLLQQEAAAGT
+542 APVQQ
-554 SGTAASGIGQRR
+554 ASGHK
-566 TYQEHVAFAV
+566 TYQEHIAFAV

-608 ALDAEFLATLREL
+608 DLEPGFLATLKEL

-650 RRGAYDG
+650 RRGGYNG

-668 VQYDHLHQLTRSS
+668 VQYDSLHP

>member
-1 MRTGIATVCLAG
+1 MRTGIATVCLSG
-13 TLREKMQACAIAGF
+13 TLKEKMQACAIAGF

-34 QDLVTSPLRPEDVR
+34 QDLVTSPLSPEDVR
-48 KLAADLGLSLD
+48 KMAADLGLGLD

-67 DSVGEDLLTANLR
+67 DSVSEDILQENLR
-80 RADAKFRLMSRLGM
+80 RADAKFKLMSRLGM
-94 DTMLLCSNVGTAT
+94 DTILVCTNVGTAT
-107 VDDDELRAAQLSRL
+107 IDDDDLRTEQLTRL

-126 EHGVR
+126 DHGVK

-153 EMVDHPNLGTCLD
+153 DAVDHPNLGTCLD

-172 RDWDTAPIEAF
+172 RDWDTAPIEAI
-183 KAEKIFFVQVADA
+183 KPEKIFFVQVADA

-223 FMGHVVRAGY
+223 FMGHVARAGY
-233 TGPVSLEVFNDVFR
+233 SGPVSLEVFNDVFR

-268 SATWLEANPATT
+268 SAKWLDANPASLTP
-280 EDQVTGGATGQTP
+280 GGASGDSP
-293 GAARRRYPMELATL
+293 ANAAGRRRYPMELATL
-307 PRVAEPAGFN
+307 PKVAEPAGFN
-317 FAEVRAGDTTGLEA
+317 FAEVKTDEPGQLET
-331 LLGQLGFAFNGR
+331 LLGQLGFEFDGR
-343 HRTKN
+343 HRTKD
-348 VQLWTMGHARVII
+348 VQLWSMGQARVII
-361 NEEPSAVGTAVNA
+361 NEQAPSHSEP
-374 ASAAAISAGQPAS
+374 AIA
-387 AAAISAGQPA
+387 
-397 SAADIS
+397 

-410 SPVIAAAR
+410 SPVIASAR

-424 PAVPRKSQANEEI
+424 PVVPRKVQADEEV
-437 FQGFAAPDSTEIFL
+437 FQGIAAPDSTEIFL
-451 CQGNPDGTAAWTR
+451 CQGSPDGTAAWTH
-464 EFGEI
+464 EFGEGLEH
-469 PEVPAAGPAC
+469 PSAG
-479 GSAVIDHVNLA
+479 GQAVIDHVNLA

-501 FYTSALALEPQPYAE
+501 FYTSALALEPQPFAE
-516 VASPTG
+516 VPSPSG
-522 LVRSQVMLT
+522 LVRSQVMVT
-531 QDRGVRLVLNL
+531 SDRAVRLVLNL
-542 APLLQQEAAAGT
+542 APVIQQGP
-554 SGTAASGIGQRR
+554 GQQGNGARKS
-566 TYQEHVAFAV
+566 YQEHIAFAV
-576 DDLVATARAARD
+576 DDLVATARAAQA

-608 ALDAEFLATLREL
+608 ALDPAFLATLKEL

-650 RRGAYDG
+650 RRGNYDG

-668 VQYDHLHQLTRSS
+668 VQYDAAQYDSLHAHHMHR

>member
-1 MRTGIATVCLAG
+1 MRTGIATVCLSG
-13 TLREKMQACAIAGF
+13 TLKEKMQACAIAGF

-34 QDLVTSPLRPEDVR
+34 QDLVTSSLSPEDIR
-48 KLAADLGLSLD
+48 KTAADLGLTLD

-67 DSVGEDLLTANLR
+67 DSVPEDLLAANLR
-80 RADAKFRLMSRLGM
+80 RAGAKFKLMSRLGM
-94 DTMLLCSNVGTAT
+94 DTILVCSNVGTAT
-107 VDDDELRAAQLSRL
+107 IDDDSLRAEQLARL
-121 AELAG
+121 AGLAAD
-126 EHGVR
+126 HGVK

-153 EMVDHPNLGTCLD
+153 ETVDHPNLGTCLD

-183 KAEKIFFVQVADA
+183 SADKIFFVQVADA

-268 SATWLEANPATT
+268 SAKWLDAN
-280 EDQVTGGATGQTP
+280 EK
-293 GAARRRYPMELATL
+293 AAGRRRYPMELATL
-307 PRVAEPAGFN
+307 PQVAEPAGFN
-317 FAEVRAGDTTGLEA
+317 FAEVKAADTAGLEKV
-331 LLGQLGFAFNGR
+331 LGQLGFEFNGR
-343 HRTKN
+343 HRTKD
-348 VQLWTMGHARVII
+348 VQLWSMGHARVII
-361 NEEPSAVGTAVNA
+361 NE
-374 ASAAAISAGQPAS
+374 ASAGAGDSSPAIA
-387 AAAISAGQPA
+387 
-397 SAADIS
+397 

-424 PAVPRKSQANEEI
+424 PAVPRKSQADEEV

-451 CQGNPDGTAAWTR
+451 CQGSPDGTAAWTR
-464 EFGEI
+464 EFGEGLEF
-469 PEVPAAGPAC
+469 PGAG
-479 GSAVIDHVNLA
+479 GRNAVIDHVNLA

-501 FYTSALALEPQPYAE
+501 FYTSALALEPQPFAE
-516 VASPTG
+516 VPSPSG

-531 QDRGVRLVLNL
+531 ADRAVRLVLNL
-542 APLLQQEAAAGT
+542 APVIQQDGAD
-554 SGTAASGIGQRR
+554 SGTAHRK
-566 TYQEHVAFAV
+566 TYQEHIAFAV
-576 DDLVATARAARD
+576 DDLVEAARAARD

-608 ALDAEFLATLREL
+608 DLDPAFLATLREL

-650 RRGAYDG
+650 RRGGYDG

-668 VQYDHLHQLTRSS
+668 VQYDHLHRLGRTS